1 MPTLSSKQEAR
12 VPAAQQR
19 PPESQ
24 LIRKHQGP
32 LGLGTE
38 VPGSPAARQRA
49 DVPVG
54 PGGEDVNVEFN
65 AKLGLHAQSQS
76 AWRSP
81 GREPHSTPGHTR
93 ALRQEP
99 LSPEAGL
106 LGNGDCVT
114 RSVLRTGRPAP
125 GEHNTGKK
133 PLRGNARE
141 SAQRGAL
148 GLGLEG

>member
-1 MPTLSSKQEAR
+1 MPRASQRGEAPAVSPTAPRDTLS
-12 VPAAQQR
+12 
-19 PPESQ
+19 
-24 LIRKHQGP
+24 
-32 LGLGTE
+32 
-38 VPGSPAARQRA
+38 
-49 DVPVG
+49 
-54 PGGEDVNVEFN
+54 
-65 AKLGLHAQSQS
+65 
-76 AWRSP
+76 
-81 GREPHSTPGHTR
+81 
-93 ALRQEP
+93 QEP

-133 PLRGNARE
+133 PLQGNARE

>member
-1 MPTLSSKQEAR
+1 M
-12 VPAAQQR
+12 
-19 PPESQ
+19 
-24 LIRKHQGP
+24 
-32 LGLGTE
+32 
-38 VPGSPAARQRA
+38 
-49 DVPVG
+49 G

-133 PLRGNARE
+133 PLQGNARE

>member
-1 MPTLSSKQEAR
+1 M
-12 VPAAQQR
+12 
-19 PPESQ
+19 
-24 LIRKHQGP
+24 
-32 LGLGTE
+32 
-38 VPGSPAARQRA
+38 
-49 DVPVG
+49 G

-114 RSVLRTGRPAP
+114 RSVLRTG
-125 GEHNTGKK
+125 EHNTGKK
-133 PLRGNARE
+133 PLQGNARE

-148 GLGLEG
+148 GLDLEG